1 MPLAQVLLDLM
12 QEAKS
17 CHAESAKQVF
27 LALVLV
33 VTISHLATHSYTYGG
48 VSVIILRSLMPKL
61 GHTI

>member
-17 CHAESAKQVF
+17 CHAESAKLVF

-33 VTISHLATHSYTYGG
+33 VTISHLATHSYAWGG
-48 VSVIILRSLMPKL
+48 GSQLL
-61 GHTI
+61 H

>member
-1 MPLAQVLLDLM
+1 MLLVQVLLDLM

-33 VTISHLATHSYTYGG
+33 VTNSHLASCSYT
-48 VSVIILRSLMPKL
+48 
-61 GHTI
+61 